1 MVKDGF
7 VECEL
12 STSFLGIYVKPKK
25 TTSGKI
31 EDDHLQVGQ
40 REEVLDFSFIP
51 VSFHPS
57 VSFYMYKSHHGILD
71 WALASSTLGPLG
83 LFIL

>member
-1 MVKDGF
+1 MVLLN
-7 VECEL
+7 VNYPQV
-12 STSFLGIYVKPKK
+12 FLGVYVKPKK
-25 TTSGKI
+25 TTSGKT

-57 VSFYMYKSHHGILD
+57 VSFYMYKSRHGILD